1 MANPD
6 TDLVINID
14 TGVITFRNEEN
25 DAHCNCFPIKRE
37 HAGMVER
44 GELDVATLVDA
55 IKKHVGEK
63 SQFDF
68 DSYLVER
75 RKLNVRH
82 TALHV
87 DPPKPELRDR
97 SDELVS
103 DDDIRNAKRSRRS
116 SKRDAKA
123 EAAESVTSAVE
134 SIAKVQDPVPK
145 MKVNV

>member
-1 MANPD
+1 MAD
-6 TDLVINID
+6 TELVINID
-14 TGVITFRNEEN
+14 TGVVTFRNEEN

-87 DPPKPELRDR
+87 DLPRPELRDR
-97 SDELVS
+97 SEELVS
-103 DDDIRNAKRSRRS
+103 DDEIKSAKKARRTA
-116 SKRDAKA
+116 KKDAKA
-123 EAAESVTSAVE
+123 DAAESVSSAVE
-134 SIAKVQDPVPK
+134 SIAKSQEQPVPK
-145 MKVNV
+145 VKVNV